1 MTLLLSDLTGI
12 LRSIH
17 INDILDIM
25 LVAYLIYQV
34 FVLIRETRALQLLKG
49 ILALIAL
56 YVMSHLLNLKAMTFI
71 MRNILQFGAL
81 ALLVVFQP
89 ELRRALEQVG
99 RTRFSNFQLL
109 GSSDNDEDI
118 LSWNLMIKAVGEAAT
133 YLSKRKIGA
142 LMVFE
147 RQTKLGEII
156 KTGTIIDASPSAEM
170 IGNIFFPNSPLHDG
184 ATIIRNGK
192 LYAAGCFL
200 PLSDNFEISKDLGT
214 RHRAALGMS
223 ENSDAVIVVVSEETG
238 VITMVQDG
246 KLKRGYTGETVMAEL
261 SAIFT
266 PEKKETKS
274 FRKPPFL
281 KGKKNEQ
288 QQ

>member
-25 LVAYLIYQV
+25 LVAYLIYQA
-34 FVLIRETRALQLLKG
+34 FALIRETRALQLLKG

-109 GSSDNDEDI
+109 GSNDSDEDI

-246 KLKRGYTGETVMAEL
+246 KFKRGYTGETVMAEL

-266 PEKKETKS
+266 PEKKEAKS

>member
-25 LVAYLIYQV
+25 LVAYLIYQA
-34 FVLIRETRALQLLKG
+34 FALIRETRALQLLKG

-109 GSSDNDEDI
+109 GSNDSDEDI

-200 PLSDNFEISKDLGT
+200 PLSDNFYFIKDLVA
-214 RHRAALGMS
+214 RLRAALFMS
-223 ENSDAVIVVVSEETG
+223 EISYAVIVLVSE
-238 VITMVQDG
+238 
-246 KLKRGYTGETVMAEL
+246 
-261 SAIFT
+261 
-266 PEKKETKS
+266 
-274 FRKPPFL
+274 
-281 KGKKNEQ
+281 
-288 QQ
+288 

>member
-25 LVAYLIYQV
+25 LVAYLIYQA
-34 FVLIRETRALQLLKG
+34 FALIRETRALQLLKG

-109 GSSDNDEDI
+109 GSNDSDEDI

-184 ATIIRNGK
+184 ATINRNGK
-192 LYAAGCFL
+192 L
-200 PLSDNFEISKDLGT
+200 
-214 RHRAALGMS
+214 
-223 ENSDAVIVVVSEETG
+223 
-238 VITMVQDG
+238 
-246 KLKRGYTGETVMAEL
+246 
-261 SAIFT
+261 
-266 PEKKETKS
+266 
-274 FRKPPFL
+274 
-281 KGKKNEQ
+281 
-288 QQ
+288 

>member
-25 LVAYLIYQV
+25 LVAYLIYQA
-34 FVLIRETRALQLLKG
+34 FALIRETRALQLLKG

-109 GSSDNDEDI
+109 GSNDSDEDI

-200 PLSDNFEISKDLGT
+200 PLSDNFEISNDLGT

-246 KLKRGYTGETVMAEL
+246 KFKRGYTGETVMAEL

-266 PEKKETKS
+266 PEKKEAKS

>member
-266 PEKKETKS
+266 PEKKEAKS

>member
-25 LVAYLIYQV
+25 LVAYLIYQA
-34 FVLIRETRALQLLKG
+34 FALIRETRALQLLKG

-109 GSSDNDEDI
+109 GSNDSDEDI

-192 LYAAGCFL
+192 LYAAGCFM

-246 KLKRGYTGETVMAEL
+246 KFKRGYTGETVMAEL

-266 PEKKETKS
+266 PEKKEAKS

>member
-147 RQTKLGEII
+147 RQTKLAEII

-200 PLSDNFEISKDLGT
+200 PLSDNFEISNDLGT